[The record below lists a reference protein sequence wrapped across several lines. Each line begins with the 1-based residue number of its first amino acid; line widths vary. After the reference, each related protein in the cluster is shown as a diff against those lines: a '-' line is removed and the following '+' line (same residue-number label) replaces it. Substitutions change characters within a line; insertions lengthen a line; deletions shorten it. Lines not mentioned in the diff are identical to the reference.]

1 MSRAKAPLSPSLM
14 SFRTSSAYFGVPY
27 GAIPMTLYSPS
38 LTSNPRNAV
47 KTL

>member
-1 MSRAKAPLSPSLM
+1 MSREKPPSSWSRR

-38 LTSNPRNAV
+38 LTSKPRKAV